1 MKLRSIRGGV
11 NRVVAILL
19 VAIAIMLVII
29 LIPAWDDLRLLS
41 QRLSCEQAMKSAK
54 DGLIIEYLGRY
65 KEGSVQDAMNT
76 LDQVMIARPKICP
89 AGGEVYLIKNSQGIY
104 EPLCGLHDRNA
115 RRRTRLNASRA
126 LELLRE
132 ARRKALRSS
141 KGKEP
146 DAVDITLNSRILTC
160 ERVPKV
166 QKLRRGTATTDG
178 FDGVVAFYGLAGEGD
193 FPSGEDAKAEAG
205 ENDFPAGED
214 TKAEAA
220 EDENAEAADIFYFV
234 YADEEHCAIWK
245 ADDGW
250 TGDAYWQ
257 Q

>member
-29 LIPAWDDLRLLS
+29 LLPAWDDLRLLS
-41 QRLSCEQAMKSAK
+41 QRLSCDQAMKSAK
-54 DGLIIEYLGRY
+54 DGLIIEYLGRF
-65 KEGSVQDAMNT
+65 KEGSVEDAMKT
-76 LDQVMIARPKICP
+76 LDQVMVARPNICP
-89 AGGEVYLIKNSQGIY
+89 AGGEVYLIKNDQGIY
-104 EPLCGLHDRNA
+104 EPLCGLHDLDKRQ
-115 RRRTRLNASRA
+115 RVRLNASRA

-132 ARRKALRSS
+132 GRRKALRTS
-141 KGKEP
+141 KGAEP
-146 DAVDITLNSRILTC
+146 EAVDITLNSKPLSC

-193 FPSGEDAKAEAG
+193 FPAGEDAKVEAG
-205 ENDFPAGED
+205 
-214 TKAEAA
+214 
-220 EDENAEAADIFYFV
+220 DIFYFV

>member
-11 NRVVAILL
+11 NRLVAILL
-19 VAIAIMLVII
+19 VLIAIMLVVV
-29 LIPAWDDLRLLS
+29 LLPAWDDLRLLS

-54 DGLIIEYLGRY
+54 DGLIIEYLGRF
-65 KEGSVQDAMNT
+65 KEGSVEDAMNT
-76 LDQVMIARPKICP
+76 LDQVMVARPNICP
-89 AGGEVYLIKNSQGIY
+89 AGGEVYLIKNSEGIY

-132 ARRKALRSS
+132 GRRKALRGS
-141 KGKEP
+141 KGVEP
-146 DAVDITLNSRILTC
+146 EAVDITLNSKPLSC
-160 ERVPKV
+160 KRVPKV

-193 FPSGEDAKAEAG
+193 FPAGEDAKVEAG
-205 ENDFPAGED
+205 
-214 TKAEAA
+214 
-220 EDENAEAADIFYFV
+220 DIFYFV

-245 ADDGW
+245 ANDGW

>member
-19 VAIAIMLVII
+19 VLIAIMLVVV
-29 LIPAWDDLRLLS
+29 LLPAWDDLRLLS

-54 DGLIIEYLGRY
+54 DGLIIEYLGRF
-65 KEGSVQDAMNT
+65 KEGSVEDAMNT
-76 LDQVMIARPKICP
+76 LDQVMVARPNICP
-89 AGGEVYLIKNSQGIY
+89 AGGEVYLIKNSEGIY
-104 EPLCGLHDRNA
+104 EPLCGLHDRDA

-132 ARRKALRSS
+132 GRRKALRSS
-141 KGKEP
+141 KGVEP
-146 DAVDITLNSRILTC
+146 EAVDIRLNSKPLSC

-178 FDGVVAFYGLAGEGD
+178 FEGVVAFYGLAGEGD
-193 FPSGEDAKAEAG
+193 FPAGEDAKVEAG
-205 ENDFPAGED
+205 
-214 TKAEAA
+214 
-220 EDENAEAADIFYFV
+220 DIFYFV

-245 ADDGW
+245 ANDGW

>member
-1 MKLRSIRGGV
+1 MGAARQRSLGKRIALQYLRRFAVGTL
-11 NRVVAILL
+11 A
-19 VAIAIMLVII
+19 AIAVMLVVV
-29 LIPAWDDLRLLS
+29 LLPAWDDLRLLS

-76 LDQVMIARPKICP
+76 LDQVMVARPNICP
-89 AGGEVYLIKNSQGIY
+89 AGGEVYLIKNSEGIY

-115 RRRTRLNASRA
+115 RQRTRLNASRA

-132 ARRKALRSS
+132 GRRKALRSS
-141 KGKEP
+141 KGVEP
-146 DAVDITLNSRILTC
+146 EAVDITLNSKPLSC
-160 ERVPKV
+160 ERVPRA

-193 FPSGEDAKAEAG
+193 FPAGEDAKVEAG
-205 ENDFPAGED
+205 
-214 TKAEAA
+214 
-220 EDENAEAADIFYFV
+220 DIFYFV
-234 YADEEHCAIWK
+234 YADEYHCAIWK
-245 ADDGW
+245 ANDGW
-250 TGDAYWQ
+250 SGDAYWQ

>member
-19 VAIAIMLVII
+19 AAIAVMLVII
-29 LIPAWDDLRLLS
+29 LLPAWDDLRLLS

-76 LDQVMIARPKICP
+76 LDQVMIARPNICP
-89 AGGEVYLIKNSQGIY
+89 AGGEVYLIKNAQGVY
-104 EPLCGLHDRNA
+104 EPLCGLHDRNE
-115 RRRTRLNASRA
+115 RRRVRLNASRA

-132 ARRKALRSS
+132 ARRAALRSS
-141 KGKEP
+141 KGVEP
-146 DAVDITLNSRILTC
+146 EAVDIRLNSKPLSC
-160 ERVPKV
+160 GRVQKV
-166 QKLRRGTATTDG
+166 QKLRRGTATTEG

-193 FPSGEDAKAEAG
+193 FPAGEDAKVEAG
-205 ENDFPAGED
+205 
-214 TKAEAA
+214 
-220 EDENAEAADIFYFV
+220 DIFYFV
-234 YADEEHCAIWK
+234 YADEYHCAIWK
-245 ADDGW
+245 ASDGW

>member
-19 VAIAIMLVII
+19 VLIAIMLVIV
-29 LIPAWDDLRLLS
+29 LLPAWDDLRLLS

-54 DGLIIEYLGRY
+54 DGLIIEYLGRF

-76 LDQVMIARPKICP
+76 LDQVMVARPNICP
-89 AGGEVYLIKNSQGIY
+89 AGGEVYLIKNDQGIY

-115 RRRTRLNASRA
+115 RQRTRLNASRA

-132 ARRKALRSS
+132 GRRKALRS
-141 KGKEP
+141 GKDVEP
-146 DAVDITLNSRILTC
+146 EAVDITLNSKPLSC
-160 ERVPKV
+160 ERVSKV

-178 FDGVVAFYGLAGEGD
+178 FEGVVAFYGLAGEGD
-193 FPSGEDAKAEAG
+193 FPAGEDAKVEAG
-205 ENDFPAGED
+205 
-214 TKAEAA
+214 
-220 EDENAEAADIFYFV
+220 DIFYFV

-245 ADDGW
+245 ANDGW

>member
-1 MKLRSIRGGV
+1 MRRKLFDGRGGI
-11 NRVVAILL
+11 NRL
-19 VAIAIMLVII
+19 VAVLLALIAVMLAII
-29 LIPAWDDLRLLS
+29 AVPAWKVFRYRS
-41 QRLSCEQAMKSAK
+41 EKTGCEQAMKSAK
-54 DGLIIEYLGRY
+54 DGLIIEYLGRF

-76 LDQVMIARPKICP
+76 LDQVMVARPNICP
-89 AGGEVYLIKNSQGIY
+89 AGGEVYLIKNSEGIY

-132 ARRKALRSS
+132 GRRKALRSS
-141 KGKEP
+141 KGVEP
-146 DAVDITLNSRILTC
+146 EAVDITLNSKPLSC

-178 FDGVVAFYGLAGEGD
+178 FEGVVAFYGLAGEGD
-193 FPSGEDAKAEAG
+193 FPAGEDAKAEAG
-205 ENDFPAGED
+205 
-214 TKAEAA
+214 
-220 EDENAEAADIFYFV
+220 DIFYFV

-245 ADDGW
+245 ANDGW

>member
-54 DGLIIEYLGRY
+54 DGLIIEYLSRY

-104 EPLCGLHDRNA
+104 EPLCGLHDRDMK
-115 RRRTRLNASRA
+115 RRVRLNASRA

-132 ARRKALRSS
+132 ARRIALRNSR
-141 KGKEP
+141 GAEP
-146 DAVDITLNSRILTC
+146 DAVNIVLNSMELPC
-160 ERVPKV
+160 VRVQQT
-166 QKLRRGTATTDG
+166 QKLRRGTGTTDG

-193 FPSGEDAKAEAG
+193 FPAEDVEAG
-205 ENDFPAGED
+205 
-214 TKAEAA
+214 
-220 EDENAEAADIFYFV
+220 DIFYFV
-234 YADEEHCAIWK
+234 YADEYHCAIWK
-245 ADDGW
+245 ANDGW

>member
-54 DGLIIEYLGRY
+54 DGLIIEYLSRY

-104 EPLCGLHDRNA
+104 EPLCGLHDRDLK
-115 RRRTRLNASRA
+115 RRVRLNASRA

-132 ARRKALRSS
+132 ARRIALRNSR
-141 KGKEP
+141 GAEP
-146 DAVDITLNSRILTC
+146 DAVKIVLNSMELPC
-160 ERVPKV
+160 VRVQQT
-166 QKLRRGTATTDG
+166 QKLRRGTGTTDG
-178 FDGVVAFYGLAGEGD
+178 FDGVVAFYGLAGEGS
-193 FPSGEDAKAEAG
+193 FPAKDVEAG
-205 ENDFPAGED
+205 
-214 TKAEAA
+214 
-220 EDENAEAADIFYFV
+220 DIFYFV
-234 YADEEHCAIWK
+234 YADEYHCAIWR

-250 TGDAYWQ
+250 SGDAYWQ

>member
-19 VAIAIMLVII
+19 VLIAIMLVVV
-29 LIPAWDDLRLLS
+29 LLPAWDDLRLLS

-54 DGLIIEYLGRY
+54 DSLIIEYLGRF
-65 KEGSVQDAMNT
+65 KEGSVEDAMNT
-76 LDQVMIARPKICP
+76 LDQVMVARPNICP
-89 AGGEVYLIKNSQGIY
+89 AGGEVYLIKNSEGIY

-132 ARRKALRSS
+132 GRRKALRIS
-141 KGKEP
+141 KGVEP
-146 DAVDITLNSRILTC
+146 EAVDITLNSKPLSC
-160 ERVPKV
+160 ERVPRA

-193 FPSGEDAKAEAG
+193 FPAGEDAKVEAG
-205 ENDFPAGED
+205 
-214 TKAEAA
+214 
-220 EDENAEAADIFYFV
+220 DIFYFV

-245 ADDGW
+245 ANDGW

>member
-54 DGLIIEYLGRY
+54 DGLIIEYLSRY

-104 EPLCGLHDRNA
+104 EPLCGLHDRDQK
-115 RRRTRLNASRA
+115 RRVRLNASRA

-132 ARRKALRSS
+132 ARRIALRSS
-141 KGKEP
+141 QGVEP
-146 DAVDITLNSRILTC
+146 DAVNIVLNSMELPC
-160 ERVPKV
+160 VRVQQT
-166 QKLRRGTATTDG
+166 QKLRRGTGTTDG

-193 FPSGEDAKAEAG
+193 FPAEKVEAG
-205 ENDFPAGED
+205 
-214 TKAEAA
+214 
-220 EDENAEAADIFYFV
+220 DIFYFV
-234 YADEEHCAIWK
+234 YADEYHCAIWK

-250 TGDAYWQ
+250 SGDAYWQ

>member
-19 VAIAIMLVII
+19 VLIAIMLVVV
-29 LIPAWDDLRLLS
+29 LLPAWDDLRLLS

-54 DGLIIEYLGRY
+54 DGLIIEYLGRF
-65 KEGSVQDAMNT
+65 KEGSVEDAMNT
-76 LDQVMIARPKICP
+76 LDQVMVARPNICP
-89 AGGEVYLIKNSQGIY
+89 AGGEVYLIKNSEGIY

-115 RRRTRLNASRA
+115 RQRTRLNASRA

-132 ARRKALRSS
+132 GRRKALRSS
-141 KGKEP
+141 KGVEP
-146 DAVDITLNSRILTC
+146 EAVDIRLNSKPLSC

-193 FPSGEDAKAEAG
+193 FPAGEDAKVEAG
-205 ENDFPAGED
+205 
-214 TKAEAA
+214 
-220 EDENAEAADIFYFV
+220 DIFYFV

-245 ADDGW
+245 ANDGW

>member
-19 VAIAIMLVII
+19 VLIAIMVVIV
-29 LIPAWDDLRLLS
+29 LLPAWDDLRLLS

-76 LDQVMIARPKICP
+76 LDQVMIARPNICP
-89 AGGEVYLIKNSQGIY
+89 AGGEVYLIKNAQGIY
-104 EPLCGLHDRNA
+104 EPLCGLHDRDE

-126 LELLRE
+126 LELMRE
-132 ARRKALRSS
+132 ARRIALRDSR
-141 KGKEP
+141 GVEP
-146 DAVDITLNSRILTC
+146 DAVNIVLNSMPLAC
-160 ERVPKV
+160 ERVQKV

-178 FDGVVAFYGLAGEGD
+178 FEGVVAFYGLAGEGD
-193 FPSGEDAKAEAG
+193 FPAGEDAKVEAG
-205 ENDFPAGED
+205 
-214 TKAEAA
+214 
-220 EDENAEAADIFYFV
+220 DIFYFV

-245 ADDGW
+245 ANDGW
-250 TGDAYWQ
+250 SGDAYWQ

>member
-1 MKLRSIRGGV
+1 MKLRSNRGGV

-19 VAIAIMLVII
+19 VLIAIMLVIV
-29 LIPAWDDLRLLS
+29 LLPAWDDLRLLS

-54 DGLIIEYLGRY
+54 DGLIIEYLGRF

-76 LDQVMIARPKICP
+76 LDQVMVARPNICP
-89 AGGEVYLIKNSQGIY
+89 AGGEVYLIKNDQGIY

-115 RRRTRLNASRA
+115 RQRTRLNASRA

-132 ARRKALRSS
+132 GRRKALRSG
-141 KGKEP
+141 KGVEP
-146 DAVDITLNSRILTC
+146 EAVDITLNSKPLSC
-160 ERVPKV
+160 ERVSKV

-178 FDGVVAFYGLAGEGD
+178 FEGVVAFYGLAGEGD
-193 FPSGEDAKAEAG
+193 FPAGEDAKVEAG
-205 ENDFPAGED
+205 
-214 TKAEAA
+214 
-220 EDENAEAADIFYFV
+220 DIFYFV

-245 ADDGW
+245 ANDGW

>member
-19 VAIAIMLVII
+19 VLIGIMLVVV
-29 LIPAWDDLRLLS
+29 LLPAWDDLRLLS

-54 DGLIIEYLGRY
+54 DGLIIEYLGRF

-76 LDQVMIARPKICP
+76 LDQVMVARPNICP
-89 AGGEVYLIKNSQGIY
+89 AGGEVYLIKNSEGIY

-132 ARRKALRSS
+132 GRRKALRSS
-141 KGKEP
+141 KGVEP
-146 DAVDITLNSRILTC
+146 EAVDITLNSKPLSC

-178 FDGVVAFYGLAGEGD
+178 FDGVVACYGLAGEGD
-193 FPSGEDAKAEAG
+193 FPAGEDAGVAAG
-205 ENDFPAGED
+205 
-214 TKAEAA
+214 
-220 EDENAEAADIFYFV
+220 DIFYFV
-234 YADEEHCAIWK
+234 YADEEHAAIWK
-245 ADDGW
+245 ANDGW

>member
-19 VAIAIMLVII
+19 VLIAIMLVVV
-29 LIPAWDDLRLLS
+29 LLPAWDDLRLLS

-54 DGLIIEYLGRY
+54 DGLIIEYLGRF
-65 KEGSVQDAMNT
+65 KEGSVEDAMNT
-76 LDQVMIARPKICP
+76 LDQVMVARPNICP
-89 AGGEVYLIKNSQGIY
+89 AGGEVYLIKNSEGIY

-132 ARRKALRSS
+132 GRRKALRGS
-141 KGKEP
+141 KGVEP
-146 DAVDITLNSRILTC
+146 EAVAITLNSKPLSC
-160 ERVPKV
+160 ERVPKA

-193 FPSGEDAKAEAG
+193 FPAGEDAKVEAG
-205 ENDFPAGED
+205 
-214 TKAEAA
+214 
-220 EDENAEAADIFYFV
+220 DIFYFV

-245 ADDGW
+245 ANDGW

>member
-19 VAIAIMLVII
+19 VLIAIMLVVV
-29 LIPAWDDLRLLS
+29 LLPAWDDLRLLS

-54 DGLIIEYLGRY
+54 DGLIIEYLGRF

-76 LDQVMIARPKICP
+76 LDQVMVARPNICP
-89 AGGEVYLIKNSQGIY
+89 AGGEVYLIKNSEGIY
-104 EPLCGLHDRNA
+104 EPLCGLHDRDA

-132 ARRKALRSS
+132 GRRKALRGS
-141 KGKEP
+141 KGVEP
-146 DAVDITLNSRILTC
+146 EAVDIVLNSKPLSC

-178 FDGVVAFYGLAGEGD
+178 FEGVVAFYGLAGEGD
-193 FPSGEDAKAEAG
+193 FPAGEDAKVEAG
-205 ENDFPAGED
+205 
-214 TKAEAA
+214 
-220 EDENAEAADIFYFV
+220 DIFYFV
-234 YADEEHCAIWK
+234 YADEAHCAVWK
-245 ADDGW
+245 ANDGW

>member
-19 VAIAIMLVII
+19 VLIAIMLVVV
-29 LIPAWDDLRLLS
+29 LLPAWDDLRLLS

-54 DGLIIEYLGRY
+54 DGLIIEYLGRF

-76 LDQVMIARPKICP
+76 LDQVMVARPNICP
-89 AGGEVYLIKNSQGIY
+89 AGGEVYLIKNSEGIY

-132 ARRKALRSS
+132 GRRKALRSS
-141 KGKEP
+141 KGVEP
-146 DAVDITLNSRILTC
+146 EAVDIRLNSKPLAC

-166 QKLRRGTATTDG
+166 QKRRRGTATTDG
-178 FDGVVAFYGLAGEGD
+178 FEGVVAFYGLAGEGD
-193 FPSGEDAKAEAG
+193 FPAGEDAKVEAG
-205 ENDFPAGED
+205 
-214 TKAEAA
+214 
-220 EDENAEAADIFYFV
+220 DIFYFV
-234 YADEEHCAIWK
+234 YADEYHGAIWK
-245 ADDGW
+245 ANDGW